1 MPAGM
6 SLDQMMRTPFIM
18 GIINRIHPPGSAI
31 QRYYGLG
38 PNSPASQTIKGRV
51 GQYDIFDFSR
61 SLAPMSSP
69 LSPPTR
75 INRKQIGSVPIT
87 LPRTYTA
94 VDILIEQ
101 VYNTRNLGQQFGPVN
116 SNGDRYIA
124 LQTQYAKSRHV
135 SNIEFMASRMFA
147 GGWSVKEMG
156 SHLVLA
162 EKGDA
167 AAVAVN
173 DTRVPA
179 DHLDQLD
186 GIIDVSWDD
195 ATANL
200 VEQFQA
206 LQVRAA
212 RVNGRRITECWLNG
226 NTAKHLF
233 TNTVLQGVGG
243 SVYRIFDTFNPSREI
258 DPASKIPDTGVS
270 VVWRGLPDITFHIYN
285 QGYVLPGTSEAF
297 LDQIDAAKWTPFI
310 PDGKA
315 ILTPPPGE
323 WCGSIHGS
331 EMVQWSLTSP
341 LEEVYGFGMGIERA
355 IDPPRF
361 DIKMLNNAAP
371 VITEPYAVYYPTVI
385 FGGGG

>member
-1 MPAGM
+1 M
-6 SLDQMMRTPFIM
+6 SLDQMMRVPFIM
-18 GIINRIHPPGSAI
+18 GIINRIHPPGSAL
-31 QRYYGLG
+31 QRYYNLG
-38 PNSPASQTIKGRV
+38 PGAPASQTIKGRV

-61 SLAPMSSP
+61 SLAPMSAP
-69 LSPPTR
+69 VSPPTR

-94 VDILIEQ
+94 VEILIEQ

-124 LQTQYAKSRHV
+124 LQTQYAKSRHT
-135 SNIEFMASRMFA
+135 SNIEFMASRMFM
-147 GGWSVKEMG
+147 GGWGVKDMG
-156 SHLVLA
+156 SHLVLCEA
-162 EKGDA
+162 NDP

-173 DTRVPA
+173 HSRVPT
-179 DHLDQLD
+179 DHLGNIG

-195 ATANL
+195 PTANL
-200 VEQFQA
+200 VAQFQS

-212 RVNGRRITECWLNG
+212 RVNGRRLTECWLNG

-233 TNTVLQGVGG
+233 TNSTLQSVGG
-243 SVYRIFDTFNPSREI
+243 SVYRIFDMFNPTREI

-285 QGYVLPGTSEAF
+285 QGYVLPGTSESFDA
-297 LDQIDAAKWTPFI
+297 QIGSNWRPFI

-315 ILTPPPGE
+315 IITPPPGE
-323 WCGSIHGS
+323 WCGSIQGS

-341 LEEVYGFGMGIERA
+341 VEEVYGFGMGIERA

-371 VITEPYAVYYPTVI
+371 VITEPYAVYCPTVI
-385 FGGGG
+385 F

>member
-1 MPAGM
+1 MPLGM
-6 SLDQMMRTPFIM
+6 SLDQMMRVPFIM
-18 GIINRIHPPGSAI
+18 GIITRIHPPGSAL

-38 PNSPASQTIKGRV
+38 PDAPAVQQIKGRV
-51 GQYDIFDFSR
+51 GQYDIFDYSR

-94 VDILIEQ
+94 IDILIEQ
-101 VYNTRNLGQQFGPVN
+101 VYNTRNIGQQFGPVN
-116 SNGDRYIA
+116 GNGDRYVA
-124 LQTQYAKSRHV
+124 LQSQYSKSRHT
-135 SNIEFMASRMFA
+135 SNIEFMASKMFF
-147 GGWSVKEMG
+147 GGWGVKEFG
-156 SHLVLA
+156 GHLNLCEADDV
-162 EKGDA
+162 

-173 DTRVPA
+173 DTRIPA
-179 DHLDQLD
+179 AHKTNIG
-186 GIIDVSWDD
+186 GIIADSWDD
-195 ATANL
+195 PTANL
-200 VEQFQA
+200 VEQFQE

-212 RVNGRRITECWLNG
+212 MVNGRRITECWLNG

-243 SVYRIFDTFNPSREI
+243 SVYRIFDTFNPTREI

-285 QGYVLPGTSEAF
+285 QGYVLPGTTEAF
-297 LDQIDAAKWTPFI
+297 DQQISSSNWRPFI
-310 PDGKA
+310 PDNKA

-323 WCGSIHGS
+323 WCGPVHGS

-355 IDPPRF
+355 IEPPRF

-371 VITEPYAVYYPTVI
+371 VITEPYAVYAPTVI
-385 FGGGG
+385 F